1 MKIDTKKYQ
10 IIMEPQAH
18 KRIKRRANQL
28 KIPIGGMI
36 QNLLASF
43 EFRVK
48 QVYSEIEKDG
58 RIDSIYLD
66 NTIIRLLLKK
76 DKGEISEEKFRLEVA
91 RAVKALHTDDWK
103 PDIILG
109 NDDDTLSS
117 E

>member
-1 MKIDTKKYQ
+1 MGKTTTKYQ

-28 KIPIGGMI
+28 KINIGDMI

-48 QVYSEIEKDG
+48 QVYAEIEKDG

-66 NTIIRLLLKK
+66 NTIIRLLLRK
-76 DKGEISEEKFRLEVA
+76 DKGEISEEKFKLEVS
-91 RAVKALHTDDWK
+91 RAVNALRDDDWK
-103 PDIILG
+103 PEINLG
-109 NDDDTLSS
+109 TDNDDTA
-117 E
+117 